1 MEEEP
6 RLPAHV
12 EVSALIRRTQAEGG
26 FAMVLRRGDDD
37 AGTLLVVVTEG
48 GRNGRAYERMPLPD
62 GTRGWHCSK
71 SQDPESPMD
80 FEEWLD
86 RRKRQD
92 SDLWLVELDLAGGE
106 RLLGL
111 EPPESR

>member
-1 MEEEP
+1 VEP

-12 EVSALIRRTQAEGG
+12 EASGLIRRTQAEGG
-26 FAMVLRRGDDD
+26 FATVLQKGEAD
-37 AGTLLVVVTEG
+37 AGTLLVVLTEG

-62 GTRGWHCSK
+62 GTRGWHCSRV
-71 SQDPESPMD
+71 QDADNPMD

-92 SDLWLVELDLAGGE
+92 SDLWLVELDIAGGE

-111 EPPESR
+111 EPPGSR

>member
-1 MEEEP
+1 MAEKN
-6 RLPAHV
+6 AHL
-12 EVSALIRRTQAEGG
+12 EVSGLIRRTQSEGG
-26 FAMVLRRGDDD
+26 FATVLRKGDAD
-37 AGTLLVVVTEG
+37 AGTLLIVLTES

-111 EPPESR
+111 KPPESR

>member
-1 MEEEP
+1 MEEP

-12 EVSALIRRTQAEGG
+12 QVAGLIRRTQAEGG
-26 FAMVLRRGDDD
+26 FATVLRRGEDD
-37 AGTLLVVVTEG
+37 AGTLLVVLTEG
-48 GRNGRAYERMPLPD
+48 GRNGRAYECMPLPD
-62 GTRGWHCSK
+62 GTRGWHRSRV
-71 SQDPESPMD
+71 QDADNPLE

-92 SDLWLVELDLAGGE
+92 SDLWLVELDMPKGE

-111 EPPESR
+111 EPPES

>member
-1 MEEEP
+1 MEEP
-6 RLPAHV
+6 RLPAHI
-12 EVSALIRRTQAEGG
+12 EVAGLIRRTQAEGG
-26 FAMVLRRGDDD
+26 FATVLRRGEDD
-37 AGTLLVVVTEG
+37 AGTLLVVLTLG
-48 GRNGRAYERMPLPD
+48 GRNGRAFERMPLPD
-62 GTRGWHCSK
+62 GTRGWHCSRV
-71 SQDPESPMD
+71 QDAENPME

-111 EPPESR
+111 DPQES